1 MKSVVAGL
9 TGCMGAGKSTAV
21 KMIRQMVVPVFD
33 SDENV
38 HRLMRENRGM
48 IALFARRHPQS
59 VVRGEIDRGV
69 LSALINEQKLDV
81 RELERMIY
89 PFLET
94 ELRGFF
100 ARHRHEPVVVLDV
113 PLLFESGWDK
123 FCDKVIVVTA
133 PADVLKK
140 RVFERVGMTDEKYAA
155 LTRRQMSDAEKR
167 AKADYVVETQCGI
180 EPVREKLAE
189 ILEEIKC
196 AKSF

>member
-1 MKSVVAGL
+1 MKSVVVGL

-38 HRLMRENRGM
+38 HRLMRENRDM
-48 IALFARRHPQS
+48 IVLSARRHPQS

-69 LSALINEQKLDV
+69 LSALINEKKLGV
-81 RELERMIY
+81 RELEQMIY
-89 PFLET
+89 PFLEL

-100 ARHRHEPVVVLDV
+100 ARHRLEPVVVLDV
-113 PLLFESGWDK
+113 PLLFEAKWDR
-123 FCDKVIVVTA
+123 FCDKIIVVTA

-140 RVFERVGMTDEKYAA
+140 RVFERAGMTDEKYAA
-155 LTRRQMSDAEKR
+155 LTRRQMPDAEKR
-167 AKADYVVETQCGI
+167 AKADYVVETQRGI
-180 EPVREKLAE
+180 EPVRKKLAE

>member
-1 MKSVVAGL
+1 MKSVVVGL

-69 LSALINEQKLDV
+69 LSALINEKKLDV
-81 RELERMIY
+81 RELEQMIY

-100 ARHRHEPVVVLDV
+100 ARHRAEPVVVLDV
-113 PLLFESGWDK
+113 PLLFEAKWDR
-123 FCDKVIVVTA
+123 FCDKIIVVTA

-140 RVFERVGMTDEKYAA
+140 RVFERAGMTDEKYAA
-155 LTRRQMSDAEKR
+155 LTRRQMPDAEKR
-167 AKADYVVETQCGI
+167 AKADYVVETQRGI
-180 EPVREKLAE
+180 EPVRKKLAE

>member
-1 MKSVVAGL
+1 MKSVVVGL

-38 HRLMRENRGM
+38 HRLMRENRDM

-69 LSALINEQKLDV
+69 LSALINEKKLDV
-81 RELERMIY
+81 RELEQMIY

-100 ARHRHEPVVVLDV
+100 ARHRAEPVVVLDV

-123 FCDKVIVVTA
+123 FCDKTVVVTA

-155 LTRRQMSDAEKR
+155 LTRRQMPDTEKR
-167 AKADYVVETQCGI
+167 AKADYVVETQRGI

>member
-59 VVRGEIDRGV
+59 VIRGEIDRGV

-100 ARHRHEPVVVLDV
+100 VRHRHEPVVVLDV

-140 RVFERVGMTDEKYAA
+140 RVFERAGMTDEKYAA

>member
-48 IALFARRHPQS
+48 IALFARRHPKS

-189 ILEEIKC
+189 ILEKIKC